1 MSLLDFTTKPLVRDR
16 TVIDGI
22 VTPGIIHNEEWWNN
36 EMFAWILKLTQHPEY
51 LDITPA
57 DLIKLYMEHLN
68 VVPEEETQP
77 VFNLGYVY
85 SASRHDNTLTDNTTV
100 YLHSS
105 DEYFTIGSKLYTIP
119 SATFSLSTYTSTITF
134 SSHNYYKKI
143 AIGFSI
149 VSNLLMTQ
157 LIQSPYDYETFDLA
171 KNDTY
176 SFPELYPI
184 AYVIVQH
191 DSLIST
197 TLNASAIRVVSQ
209 DAILNLP
216 RSLVVMHND
225 YKPIISYAMSLL
237 SSDKTT
243 VLNFETLQNHLQNN
257 GIHGDSQIVLD
268 HIADETL
275 HGGGGGNANID
286 DSSFASNVTWSAD
299 KISTEFAQITSDVSI
314 QNEDKTIYVPQITE
328 ITCANGIYI
337 EDRGNSEVRLSV
349 ESSVSWEAIS
359 IRSNTQVGVKKI
371 FGRKGR
377 LVRANLFLENE
388 GSGVQQITFD
398 ILKNGVSILSEYIVC
413 TSNLSTIIKNLL
425 LENVNETDYFEF
437 KCIND
442 GGFPSSNVSCQ
453 LVII

>member
-16 TVIDGI
+16 TIVDGVI
-22 VTPGIIHNEEWWNN
+22 TPGIIHNEDWWNN

-68 VVPEEETQP
+68 VVPEEETQS

-85 SASRHDNTLTDNTTV
+85 SASRHDSSLTDNTTV

-105 DEYFTIGSKLYTIP
+105 DEYFTIGGKLYTIP

-216 RSLVVMHND
+216 RSLTVMHND
-225 YKPIISYAMSLL
+225 YKPIIYYALKLL
-237 SSDKTT
+237 SSDKTST
-243 VLNFETLQNHLQNN
+243 LNYETIYNHLQNN
-257 GIHGDSQIVLD
+257 GIHGDSSTLTN
-268 HIADETL
+268 HIADTNI
-275 HGGGGGNANID
+275 HITID
-286 DSSFASNVTWSAD
+286 DSSFDSNKTWSSD

-337 EDRGNSEVRLSV
+337 EDRGNNEVRLSV

-413 TSNLSTIIKNLL
+413 TSHLSTIIKNFL
-425 LENVNETDYFEF
+425 LEEINETDYFEF
-437 KCIND
+437 RCIND
-442 GGFPSSNVSCQ
+442 DGFLSSNVSCQ